1 MGGSSRS
8 SVVATCEPLCA
19 ALGARV
25 ASLHPGQASALF
37 APAFA
42 LLWGTVPGTCLF
54 DKSTDRL

>member
-25 ASLHPGQASALF
+25 ASLRTPDKVSALF
-37 APAFA
+37 APAFNR
-42 LLWGTVPGTCLF
+42 LWGNPLRTCLF
-54 DKSTDRL
+54 DKSTR